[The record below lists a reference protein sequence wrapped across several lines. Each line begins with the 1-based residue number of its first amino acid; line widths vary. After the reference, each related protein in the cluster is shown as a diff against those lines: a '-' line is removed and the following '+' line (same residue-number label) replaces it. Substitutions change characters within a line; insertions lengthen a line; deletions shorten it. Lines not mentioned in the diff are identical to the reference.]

1 MIKKRIKVLIV
12 DDHLMV
18 RKGLA
23 LLVSGFKD
31 LQMVGEAP
39 NANSAIKL
47 FESGKPDV
55 VLMDMV
61 MPDVS
66 GAEAI
71 RRIKQIHADAVI
83 IALTSFGEEEL
94 IKEALRAGA
103 RGFLYKNVSVNELAD
118 AIRQAHKG
126 RVVLDPKASEVMLQ
140 LVSKADSSAPI
151 KSELSERE
159 CEVLQLL
166 AQGLTNKQIAVQLE
180 IQLSTTKQY
189 VSNIF
194 AKLEVKSRAEAAATA
209 LRLGLIKQ

>member
-1 MIKKRIKVLIV
+1 MTKKQIKVLIV

-31 LQMVGEAP
+31 LQMAGEAS
-39 NANSAIKL
+39 NAESAIKL
-47 FESGKPDV
+47 FESKKPDV

-71 RRIKQIHADAVI
+71 RRIKQIHAGAII

-118 AIRQAHKG
+118 AIRQVHKG
-126 RVVLDPKASEVMLQ
+126 RVVLDPKASEVMLRI
-140 LVSKADSSAPI
+140 VSESNSAPI

-159 CEVLQLL
+159 HEVLQLL
-166 AQGLTNKQIAVQLE
+166 AQGLTNKQIAIRLG
-180 IQLSTTKQY
+180 IQLSTAKQY

>member
-1 MIKKRIKVLIV
+1 MTKKQIKVLIV

-31 LQMVGEAP
+31 LQMVGEAS
-39 NANSAIKL
+39 NAESAIKL

-71 RRIKQIHADAVI
+71 RRIKQIHAGAII

-126 RVVLDPKASEVMLQ
+126 RVVLDPKASEVMLRI
-140 LVSKADSSAPI
+140 VSESNSAPI

-159 CEVLQLL
+159 HEVLQLL
-166 AQGLTNKQIAVQLE
+166 AQGLTNKQIALRLG
-180 IQLSTTKQY
+180 IQLSTAKQY

-194 AKLEVKSRAEAAATA
+194 AKLEVKSRAEAATTA

>member
-1 MIKKRIKVLIV
+1 MTKKRIKVLIV

-31 LQMVGEAP
+31 LQMVGEAQ
-39 NANSAIKL
+39 NAESAIKL

-61 MPDVS
+61 MPEVS
-66 GAEAI
+66 GAETI
-71 RRIKQIHADAVI
+71 RRIKQAHPDATI

-103 RGFLYKNVSVNELAD
+103 RGFLYKNVSVNELAN

-126 RVVLDPKASEVMLQ
+126 RVVLDPKASEVMLR
-140 LVSKADSSAPI
+140 LVSESNSSVPI

-166 AQGLTNKQIAVQLE
+166 AQGLTNKQIAAQLE

-194 AKLEVKSRAEAAATA
+194 AKLEVKSRAEAATTA